1 MERNLNFDVDVRV
14 NAFECNIRA
23 LGGLLSAHVIAG
35 GDIGM
40 LEAVRGMKGRGA
52 FGTKGGGR
60 GRRASSSS
68 SSSSMG
74 EAFMPSYKGGLLP
87 IAHDLGKRL
96 LRAFDTRTGMPYAWV
111 NLRRGVRE
119 GEGAFYVASVPAR
132 PRAFYLTLVPIR
144 PRRRGERRSLRTF
157 PGASLR
163 PSLAFNPRPRRLS
176 TPLLTPFNPQSPR
189 ATSRRWGRSRSSLAR
204 SRVSPAT
211 TRSNWRRRGRR
222 RRCGR
227 SATARPTYSGT
238 RSTCRPGGGWIEA
251 AASARDATRS
261 SSTS

>member
-1 MERNLNFDVDVRV
+1 MERNLNFDADVRV

-163 PSLAFNPRPRRLS
+163 PSLAFNPRPRSLS
-176 TPLLTPFNPQSPR
+176 TPTDAFQLHPDII
-189 ATSRRWGRSRSSLAR
+189 A
-204 SRVSPAT
+204 
-211 TRSNWRRRGRR
+211 
-222 RRCGR
+222 CME
-227 SATARPTYSGT
+227 RP
-238 RSTCRPGGGWIEA
+238 
-251 AASARDATRS
+251 
-261 SSTS
+261 